1 MIYTMTLNPS
11 IDFIVEVADFEV
23 GILNK
28 IQKEAKFPGGKGIN
42 VSQVLKRLG
51 TDNKALGFVG
61 GFTGDY
67 IVDSL
72 KQRGIVTDFVGV
84 QEDTRIN
91 IKLKTGQETEIN
103 GQGPTIQEPELTAL
117 LNKIDALTTNDVLVL
132 AGSIPQSLPVTIYET
147 LASIATKKGAKVVAD
162 TTGEVLLNVLPNK
175 PFLIKP
181 NHHELGE
188 LFDVKIE
195 TVEEAVPYGKR
206 LVEMGAQHVIV
217 SMAGAGAL
225 LFSKDVALYANVPKG
240 VLKNSVG
247 AGDSVV
253 AGFLSNYFRTDDVQQ
268 AFKYGVASGSATA
281 FSPEL
286 CTQQEVEELLPQI
299 KLTTM

>member
-51 TDNKALGFVG
+51 TDNKALGFIG

-225 LFSKDVALYANVPKG
+225 LFSKDGALYANVPKG

-253 AGFLSNYFRTDDVQQ
+253 AGFLSNYFRTGDVQQ

>member
-11 IDFIVEVADFEV
+11 IDFIVEVENFEV
-23 GILNK
+23 GVLNK

-51 TDNKALGFVG
+51 TNNKALGFVG

-67 IVDSL
+67 IADAL
-72 KQRGIVTDFVGV
+72 KQRGIVTDFVEV

-103 GQGPTIQEPELTAL
+103 GQGPMIQEQELADL
-117 LNKIDALTTNDVLVL
+117 LNKIDALTADDVLVL

-147 LASIATKKGAKVVAD
+147 MSSIATKKGAKIVAD

-188 LFDVKIE
+188 LFDVTIE
-195 TVEEAVPYGKR
+195 TIEEAIPYGKR

-225 LFSKDVALYANVPKG
+225 LFSKDLALYANVPKG

-253 AGFLSNYFRTDDVQQ
+253 AGFLSCYFRTGDVQQ
-268 AFKYGVASGSATA
+268 AFAYGVASGSATA

-286 CTQQEVEELLPQI
+286 CTQSEVEELLPQI

>member
-72 KQRGIVTDFVGV
+72 KQRGIVTDFVEV

-103 GQGPTIQEPELTAL
+103 GQGPTIREPELTAL
-117 LNKIDALTTNDVLVL
+117 LNKIDALTANDVLVL

-195 TVEEAVPYGKR
+195 TVKEAVPYGKR

-225 LFSKDVALYANVPKG
+225 LFSEDVALYANVPKG

-253 AGFLSNYFRTDDVQQ
+253 AGFLSNYFRTGDVQQ

>member
-72 KQRGIVTDFVGV
+72 KQRGIVTDFVEV

-117 LNKIDALTTNDVLVL
+117 LNKIDALTANDVLVL

-253 AGFLSNYFRTDDVQQ
+253 AGFLSNYFRTGDVQQ

>member
-72 KQRGIVTDFVGV
+72 KQRGIVTDFVEV

-117 LNKIDALTTNDVLVL
+117 LNKIDALTANDVLVL

-225 LFSKDVALYANVPKG
+225 LFSEDVALYANVPKG

-253 AGFLSNYFRTDDVQQ
+253 AGFLSNYFRTGDVQQ

>member
-72 KQRGIVTDFVGV
+72 KQRGIVTDFVEV

-253 AGFLSNYFRTDDVQQ
+253 AGFLSNYFRTGDVQQ

>member
-11 IDFIVEVADFEV
+11 IDFIVEVADFEI

-72 KQRGIVTDFVGV
+72 KQRGIVTDFVEV

-117 LNKIDALTTNDVLVL
+117 LNKIDALTANDVLVL

-225 LFSKDVALYANVPKG
+225 LFSEDVALYANVPKG

-253 AGFLSNYFRTDDVQQ
+253 AGFLSNYFRTGDVQQ

>member
-11 IDFIVEVADFEV
+11 IDYIVEVTPFQLGA
-23 GILNK
+23 LNL

-51 TDNKALGFVG
+51 TDSKALGFVG
-61 GFTGDY
+61 GFTGNY
-67 IVDSL
+67 IVNAL
-72 KQRGIVTDFVGV
+72 QQKGIATDFVHV

-91 IKLKTGQETEIN
+91 IKLKTGQETEVN
-103 GQGPTIQEPELTAL
+103 GRGPTIQELELANL
-117 LNKIDALTTNDVLVL
+117 LNKINRLADGDVLVL
-132 AGSIPQSLPVTIYET
+132 AGSIPQCLPATIYET
-147 LASIATKKGAKVVAD
+147 MAATVTQKGAKVVVD
-162 TTGEVLLNVLPNK
+162 TTGEVLLNVLPNS

-188 LFDVKIE
+188 LFNVTIE
-195 TVEEAVPYGKR
+195 TIEEAIPYGKR

-225 LFSKDVALYANVPKG
+225 LFSKELALYANVPKG

-253 AGFLSNYFRTDDVQQ
+253 AGFLSCYFRMGDVQQ
-268 AFKYGVASGSATA
+268 AFRYGVASGSATA
-281 FSPEL
+281 FSLEL
-286 CTQQEVEELLPQI
+286 CTQAEVEELLPQI
-299 KLTTM
+299 QLIHV

>member
-11 IDFIVEVADFEV
+11 IDFIVEVENFEV
-23 GILNK
+23 GVLNK

-67 IVDSL
+67 IVDAL
-72 KQRGIVTDFVGV
+72 KQRGIVTDFVEV

-103 GQGPTIQEPELTAL
+103 GQGPMIQKQELADL
-117 LNKIDALTTNDVLVL
+117 LNKIDALTADDVLVL

-147 LASIATKKGAKVVAD
+147 MSSIATKKGAKIVAD

-188 LFDVKIE
+188 LFDVTIE
-195 TVEEAVPYGKR
+195 TIEEAIPYGKR

-225 LFSKDVALYANVPKG
+225 LFSKDLALYANVPKG

-253 AGFLSNYFRTDDVQQ
+253 AGFLSCYFHTGDVQQ
-268 AFKYGVASGSATA
+268 AFTYGVASGSATA

-286 CTQQEVEELLPQI
+286 CTQSEVEELLPQI